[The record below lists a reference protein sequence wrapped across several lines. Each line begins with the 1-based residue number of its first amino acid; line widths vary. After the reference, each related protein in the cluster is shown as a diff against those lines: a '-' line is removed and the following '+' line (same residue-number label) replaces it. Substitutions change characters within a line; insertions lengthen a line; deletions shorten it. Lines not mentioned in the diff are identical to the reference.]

1 MIATETTTETLT
13 IGAWTFIVTTE
24 TELYM
29 DMPASMWA
37 PAEYSPADWSTV
49 TVSIDDG
56 PENDSTMDDIEYMTF
71 DSVDAVRAL
80 VMERGH

>member
-1 MIATETTTETLT
+1 MIATEIDNETLT
-13 IGAWTFIVTTE
+13 VGPWVFSVTVE

-56 PENDSTMDDIEYMTF
+56 PENDSSMDDLEYMTF

-80 VMERGH
+80 VMER